1 MTVRGESFMPNLPGA
16 ERHVRRAAVGL
27 AFALALALPLFAPA
41 PAAAQR
47 GSLGPDGIADLVEQ
61 TLESVVTIN
70 TTARVETGAGRTLP
84 IPPMPPGAPFREWF
98 EEFFGPRGEG
108 QPQQPERRGEQQ
120 PAPGQPGQ
128 PGPQGPRRGNSV
140 GSGFVIDASGLIVTN
155 NHVIE
160 NADEIFVVLS
170 DGQRLRATLIGRDAP
185 IDLALLR
192 VEVPA
197 GRTLRVA
204 RFGDSDRVRL
214 GEWVVAIGNPL
225 NIGITVTAG
234 ILSARGR
241 EIGGRYDE
249 YLQTDAP
256 INRGNSGGPLFNMR
270 GEVIGVNTA
279 IASPTGG
286 SIGIGFAIPS
296 NRVQQIVAQ
305 LRDGGEVRR
314 GWLGVQIQNVTDEI
328 AQGLRMD
335 RARGALV
342 GRVTPDGPAAQAGI
356 QTGDVITR
364 FGDREVAES
373 RDLPRI
379 VADTPVGRQVPVI
392 VFRRGGEQTVTVTVG
407 RLDEAELQRN
417 ASVNPQNRNQPAP
430 APQARPVLGM
440 ALSGITAE
448 LRRQYRLQDDLR
460 GVVVTRVEP
469 GSPAAERGIQAG
481 NVIVEV
487 AQEAVSSPQDVQRRL
502 EALQREGRRVA
513 LILVAN
519 AQGEL
524 RFVTLNTAQ

>member
-1 MTVRGESFMPNLPGA
+1 MASLSLLIA
-16 ERHVRRAAVGL
+16 LSLSLAVGPVL
-27 AFALALALPLFAPA
+27 
-41 PAAAQR
+41 AQR

-70 TTARVETGAGRTLP
+70 TAARVEPGARTLP
-84 IPPMPPGAPFREWF
+84 IPPLPPGGPLPEWF
-98 EEFFGPRGEG
+98 NEFFGPRGEN
-108 QPQQPERRGEQQ
+108 QPDRRGEQQ
-120 PAPGQPGQ
+120 PGPQGPQ
-128 PGPQGPRRGNSV
+128 GPQGPRRGNSV
-140 GSGFVIDASGLIVTN
+140 GSGFVIDGSGLIVTN

-160 NADEIFVVLS
+160 NADEIFVVFS
-170 DGQRLRATLIGRDAP
+170 DGQRQRATLVGRDAP

-192 VEVPA
+192 IEVPQ
-197 GRTLRVA
+197 GRTLSVA
-204 RFGDSDRVRL
+204 RFGDSDIVRL

-225 NIGITVTAG
+225 NVGITVTAG

-241 EIGGRYDE
+241 DIGGRYDE

-279 IASPTGG
+279 IASTTGG
-286 SIGIGFAIPS
+286 SVGIGFAIPS
-296 NRVQQIVAQ
+296 NRVQQVVAQ
-305 LRDGGEVRR
+305 LRDGGQVQR
-314 GWLGVQIQNVTDEI
+314 GWLGVQIQSVNEEM

-342 GRVTPDGPAAQAGI
+342 GRITADSPAAQAGL

-364 FGDREVAES
+364 FAGREVNDS

-379 VADTPVGRQVPVI
+379 VADTPVGRQVPVTI
-392 VFRRGGEQTVTVTVG
+392 IRRGIEQTVNVTVG
-407 RLDEAELQRN
+407 RLNEAELQRQ
-417 ASVNPQNRNQPAP
+417 ASTGPQNRNQPAP
-430 APQARPVLGM
+430 APQARAVLGM

-448 LRRQYRLQDDLR
+448 LRRQYRLQDDVR

-469 GSPAAERGIQAG
+469 GSPAAERGIQPG
-481 NVIVEV
+481 NVIVEM
-487 AQEAVSSPQDVQRRL
+487 AQEPVSTPQDVQRRL
-502 EALQREGRRVA
+502 EALAQEGRRVV
-513 LILVAN
+513 LVLVAN

-524 RFVTLNTAQ
+524 RFVTLNTAP

>member
-1 MTVRGESFMPNLPGA
+1 MPSHHSAGCP
-16 ERHVRRAAVGL
+16 VRRSIASLSLLVALSLSFAAGPVL
-27 AFALALALPLFAPA
+27 
-41 PAAAQR
+41 AQR

-70 TTARVETGAGRTLP
+70 TTARVEAGGRTLP
-84 IPPMPPGAPFREWF
+84 IPPLPPGGPLPEWF
-98 EEFFGPRGEG
+98 NEFFGPRGEN
-108 QPQQPERRGEQQ
+108 QPDRRGEQQ
-120 PAPGQPGQ
+120 PGPQGPQ
-128 PGPQGPRRGNSV
+128 GPQGPRRGNSV
-140 GSGFVIDASGLIVTN
+140 GSGFVIDGSGLIVTN

-160 NADEIFVVLS
+160 NADEIFVVFS
-170 DGQRLRATLIGRDAP
+170 DGQRQRATLVGRDAP

-192 VEVPA
+192 IEVPQ

-204 RFGDSDRVRL
+204 RFGDSDHVRL

-225 NIGITVTAG
+225 NVGITVTAG

-241 EIGGRYDE
+241 DIGGRYDE

-296 NRVQQIVAQ
+296 NRVQQVVAQ
-305 LRDGGEVRR
+305 LREGGQVQR
-314 GWLGVQIQNVTDEI
+314 GWLGVQIQSVNEEM

-342 GRVTPDGPAAQAGI
+342 GRVTADSPAAQAGL

-364 FGDREVAES
+364 FAGREVNDS

-379 VADTPVGRQVPVI
+379 VADTPVGRQVPVTI
-392 VFRRGGEQTVTVTVG
+392 IRRGTEQTVNVTVG
-407 RLDEAELQRN
+407 RLNEAEQQRQ
-417 ASVNPQNRNQPAP
+417 ASTGPQNRNQPAP

-448 LRRQYRLQDDLR
+448 LRRQYRLQDDVR

-481 NVIVEV
+481 NVIVEM
-487 AQEAVSSPQDVQRRL
+487 AQEPVTTPQDVQRRL
-502 EALQREGRRVA
+502 DALAQEGRRVV
-513 LILVAN
+513 LVLVAN